1 LLWFAFPRL
10 TLRTAAGSRHDQSWY
25 RVLSLA

>member
-1 LLWFAFPRL
+1 LFAFPGS